1 MKDKLIISSVFASI
15 LAMSALFAFSSN
27 AQAHEGLRG
36 YRGGYYHGGCYG
48 CGWVAP
54 ALIGGV
60 IGYEL
65 NRPRY
70 YEQPVIVQQQPV
82 IVQQSPVYI
91 QQPQSAPYGYHWQ
104 EMVDPQTGVRK
115 IVAVPN

>member
-15 LAMSALFAFSSN
+15 LAMSALFAYSPN
-27 AQAHEGLRG
+27 AQAHEGF
-36 YRGGYYHGGCYG
+36 RGGYRGGCYG

-65 NRPRY
+65 SRPHY
-70 YEQPVIVQQQPV
+70 YEQPVVIQQQPV
-82 IVQQSPVYI
+82 IVQQPQPVVQSP
-91 QQPQSAPYGYHWQ
+91 PYGYHWQ

>member
-15 LAMSALFAFSSN
+15 LAMSAFFAYSPQ
-27 AQAHEGLRG
+27 AQAHEGFR

-48 CGWVAP
+48 CNWVAP

-65 NRPRY
+65 SRPSTVVV
-70 YEQPVIVQQQPV
+70 EQPPVYVQQPSV
-82 IVQQSPVYI
+82 VYVN
-91 QQPQSAPYGYHWQ
+91 PPGTLPPPAGYHYQ
-104 EMVDPQTGVRK
+104 YMIDPATNTQK
-115 IVAVPN
+115 IVLVPN

>member
-1 MKDKLIISSVFASI
+1 MKSKLIISSVFASI
-15 LAMSALFAFSSN
+15 LAMSALFVYSSS
-27 AQAHEGLRG
+27 AHAHEGFR

-48 CGWVAP
+48 CNWVAP
-54 ALIGGV
+54 MVLGGV

-65 NRPRY
+65 NRPA
-70 YEQPVIVQQQPV
+70 PVIIQQQPV
-82 IVQQSPVYI
+82 YVQQPPVVYT
-91 QQPQSAPYGYHWQ
+91 QSVEPPYGYHWQ